1 METLAR
7 PTLADPDPS
16 IYPTS
21 DGDPMP
27 EGSTHRDA
35 MASLVFALQRF
46 LAPQPAVHVDGN
58 VLLYYHEGFPNERV
72 SPDAFVALD
81 IPRRHREAYYT
92 WVEGKFPDLV
102 VEIVSLNNT
111 ERELRDKQRLYARLG
126 AREYVI
132 VDPLGLRSVA
142 LEGTMFSAGKATP
155 MASLA
160 GGGVWSGVLEV
171 ELRLVEQQLRVIDP
185 ATGVPVPVPEELD
198 LALDAAEAR
207 ADRALAQADQEA
219 RSRRAAEAR
228 VHQQSR
234 ARQEAEARADQEV
247 HMRQAAEARMTEAEE
262 ALHVA
267 HAELERLR
275 QQRD

>member
-16 IYPTS
+16 IYPIS

-27 EGSTHRDA
+27 EGSIHRDA
-35 MASLVFALQRF
+35 MAGLVFALQRF
-46 LAPQPAVHVDGN
+46 LASQPAVHVDGN
-58 VLLYYHEGFPNERV
+58 VLIYYHEGFPNERV

-81 IPRRHREAYYT
+81 VPRRHREAYYT

-160 GGGVWSGVLEV
+160 GGGLWSGVLGA

-185 ATGVPVPVPEELD
+185 VTGVPVPLPEELD

-207 ADRALAQADQEA
+207 ADQET
-219 RSRRAAEAR
+219 RERQVAEAR
-228 VHQQSR
+228 
-234 ARQEAEARADQEV
+234 AAEAEARAAKSDEAL
-247 HMRQAAEARMTEAEE
+247 QAARR
-262 ALHVA
+262 
-267 HAELERLR
+267 ELERLR
-275 QQRD
+275 RRQD